1 MNEYRNIG
9 AYFIAITML
18 LIAAFKTNNYLMNR
32 FDISLAIVLSLLL
45 LKAIS
50 NPNTNE
56 PGK

>member
-1 MNEYRNIG
+1 MNEFRNVG
-9 AYFIAITML
+9 AYFIGITML
-18 LIAAFKTNNYLMNR
+18 LIAAIKTNNYLMNR

-56 PGK
+56 SGK